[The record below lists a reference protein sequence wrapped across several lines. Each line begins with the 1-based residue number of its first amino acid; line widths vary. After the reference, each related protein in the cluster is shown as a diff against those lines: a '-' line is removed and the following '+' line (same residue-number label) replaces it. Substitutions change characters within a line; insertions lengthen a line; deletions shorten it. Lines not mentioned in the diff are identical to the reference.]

1 MGSNPVRATFTS
13 ILHRML
19 INLEFGSQFVVH
31 FHFFSKVAMEGV
43 GVGWGGG
50 VGEEEVKNYAWP

>member
-43 GVGWGGG
+43 GVGGREGGR
-50 VGEEEVKNYAWP
+50 EVEGG